1 MNPARRLAAIALVVV
16 GLEGAVNAQDV
27 NLSIPPY
34 SGAYEPQ
41 GIDERGLWMQMD
53 EEERQFR
60 DSPVLLK
67 DEKLTQWLRKVLCR
81 TVGDDRC
88 ASARI
93 YVVRDASFN
102 AAMAPNGL
110 MLVHT
115 GLLARLTSESELAT
129 VLGHE
134 FAHFERRHTLN
145 QFKKV
150 RSSTDLMAW
159 FGLAGAAARVDMR
172 SVQNSL
178 IAGIFSYSREQETEA
193 DILGAAYAKDSPYR
207 LNASAVWKR
216 VIEEDNARREAR
228 GLKKRPHKYS
238 GWLDSHPAEAKR
250 QEYLAELEAE
260 VGDEGDLG
268 AEAYREAIAPVL
280 PMLLDELLRLN
291 DFGGVDYILRS
302 RGELAGWNGP
312 LLYARGE
319 LYRQRGNPRDLV
331 TARDFFTQSMNY
343 ADAPAE
349 SWRGLGLC
357 AMRLGDRE
365 AAREALAEYIRRA
378 PDAQDVGMMKLLV
391 EGADDQTN

>member
-1 MNPARRLAAIALVVV
+1 MNPACRLAAVALALV
-16 GLEGAVNAQDV
+16 GLEGTARPQDV
-27 NLSIPPY
+27 DLTIPPY

-41 GIDERGLWMQMD
+41 GVDERGLWMEVD
-53 EEERQFR
+53 EAERQFR
-60 DSPVLLK
+60 DSTHVLK
-67 DEKLTQWLRKVLCR
+67 DERLTQWLGEVLCR

-129 VLGHE
+129 ILGHE

-145 QFKKV
+145 QFKKI
-150 RSSTDLMAW
+150 RASTDLMAW
-159 FGLAGAAARVDMR
+159 FGLAGAAARVDMT

-178 IAGIFSYSREQETEA
+178 IAGIFSYSREQEMEA
-193 DILGAAYAKDSPYR
+193 DKLGAAYAKASPYR

-228 GLKKRPHKYS
+228 GLRKRRHKYS
-238 GWLDSHPAEAKR
+238 GWLDSHPAEAER
-250 QEYLAELEAE
+250 QEYLAELEAK
-260 VGDEGDLG
+260 VGDEGDPG
-268 AEAYREAIAPVL
+268 VEAYREAIAPVL
-280 PMLLDELLRLN
+280 PMLLDELLRRN

-302 RGELAGWNGP
+302 RGELAGWSGP
-312 LLYARGE
+312 LLYAQGE

-331 TARDFFTQSMNY
+331 TAREFFTQSMNY
-343 ADAPAE
+343 PDAPAE

-357 AMRLGDRE
+357 AIRLGDRE
-365 AAREALAEYIRRA
+365 AGREALAEYIRRA

-391 EGADDQTN
+391 EGTGDQTK